1 VLSDR
6 IDDIHESLRKTH
18 SPEISDDEEGR
29 FFLRKLVRDWT
40 RLRAVIEENDLFLDR
55 RGWIAVD
62 LFPVTFEILN
72 RHLSPG
78 DKVYVGH
85 GRYGICVVYYG
96 ISPELENFVVTCLWP
111 EKSGT
116 SKLAYRRIYDIVSK
130 DSLSSRVIRFG
141 QDFGLEPP
149 NLIHPYNDRT
159 IEAIEKP
166 KSVYDWQYVPYLR
179 EIGNTLLSHKSPL
192 NFQKIFLETKEG
204 PLPVYVNVK
213 SSIGFF
219 REIRKDE
226 ANVLVP
232 SLFWSDLGYRTR
244 ITPEVFS
251 QLKNNFANTPYHF
264 LIQERAEENI
274 IPTIF
279 RVSPAKSSEVAS
291 TLLLFTM
298 YILFLGSRRL
308 MILPWEQFIQLF
320 KFCVKRALQFCR
332 ESDSGLQLWTPDTFF
347 ATYLSPFFRKIGQQ
361 LFYTPHFLSRWQDS
375 ILQVF
380 DSRLA
385 ENRPTVSDGPL
396 FGSDGAWLNKAILG
410 RQYQMLRFTIDAKR
424 FIWWSGEHNIL
435 HQAIRNV
442 LSR

>member
-1 VLSDR
+1 MLSDR
-6 IDDIHESLRKTH
+6 IDDVHESLRNATR
-18 SPEISDDEEGR
+18 PEISGVEEGR
-29 FFLRKLVRDWT
+29 FFLRKLITDST
-40 RLRAVIEENDLFLDR
+40 RLRALIEDNDLFLDK
-55 RGWIAVD
+55 RGWMAVD

-72 RHLSPG
+72 RDLSPG

-116 SKLAYRRIYDIVSK
+116 SKLAYRKIYDIVSK
-130 DSLSSRVIRFG
+130 DLLSSKVVRFG

-166 KSVYDWQYVPYLR
+166 KSVYEWQYVPYLT

-192 NFQKIFLETKEG
+192 NFQKIFLESKEG
-204 PLPVYVNVK
+204 PFPVYVNVK
-213 SSIGFF
+213 SSVGFF
-219 REIRKDE
+219 REIRRDE
-226 ANVLVP
+226 AKVLVP
-232 SLFWSDLGYRTR
+232 SLFWSDLAYRTR

-251 QLKNNFANTPYHF
+251 QVKTIPEYTPYHF
-264 LIQERAEENI
+264 LVQERAEENI

-279 RVSPAKSSEVAS
+279 RVLPATSSEVAS

-298 YILFLGSRRL
+298 YVLFLGSRRL
-308 MILPWEQFIQLF
+308 MILSWERFIELF
-320 KFCVKRALQFCR
+320 RFCVKRALQFCR
-332 ESDSGLQLWTPDTFF
+332 ETDSGMQLWTPDTFF
-347 ATYLSPFFRKIGQQ
+347 ASYLSSFFRKIGDR
-361 LFYTPHFLSRWQDS
+361 LFYTPHFLNKWPDS
-375 ILQVF
+375 ILELF
-380 DSRLA
+380 DSRLVG
-385 ENRPTVSDGPL
+385 NKRSVSDGSL
-396 FGSDGAWLNKAILG
+396 FGSDGAWLNKAVLG
-410 RQYQMLRFTIDAKR
+410 RQYQMLRFMIDAKR

-442 LSR
+442 LTQ